1 MPSMSG
7 GVLRRDMSGKPGQ
20 CTCTGFYA
28 LDVGRGFAT
37 SNAARLTPEAP
48 PRFYALDV
56 GRGFAT
62 SGTPW
67 VKPRSRV
74 FLCPRCRAGFCD
86 LAYKTL
92 DYIREHP
99 FLCPRC
105 RAGFRD
111 RFSMVTPKRAS
122 NPVSMPSMSGGVLR
136 RDGDNCMYTRTHAF
150 LCPRCRAGFCDGC
163 RLR

>member
-7 GVLRRDMSGKPGQ
+7 GVLRRDMSGKTGQ

-86 LAYKTL
+86 LVSK
-92 DYIREHP
+92 
-99 FLCPRC
+99 
-105 RAGFRD
+105 
-111 RFSMVTPKRAS
+111 VTPKRAS

-136 RDGDNCMYTRTHAF
+136 HHHGRRVHRRPAGAVSMPSMSGGVVRRDGDNFMYTRTHAF
-150 LCPRCRAGFCDGC
+150 
-163 RLR
+163 

>member
-7 GVLRRDMSGKPGQ
+7 GVLRLLSRGTDVRGSGDLVSMPSMSGVVLRRDMSGKPGQ

-37 SNAARLTPEAP
+37 SNAARLTPVAP
-48 PRFYALDV
+48 PCFYALDV

-86 LAYKTL
+86 LAFKTL
-92 DYIREHP
+92 AHIPSHP
-99 FLCPRC
+99 FLFPRC
-105 RAGFRD
+105 RSGFGD
-111 RFSMVTPKRAS
+111 RS
-122 NPVSMPSMSGGVLR
+122 
-136 RDGDNCMYTRTHAF
+136 
-150 LCPRCRAGFCDGC
+150 
-163 RLR
+163 